1 MRIEKKKKHG
11 EGSLLTE
18 QNRRDRTRN
27 KNRRFVR
34 VCMYVASFS
43 SFSLLFGGPLN
54 TDCRTSDTFARSRV
68 ERVLY
73 IDFFFFFARLISH
86 SLIRESISWKTI
98 KHTRRHFLHLISFF
112 TITFLHLHRLI
123 LNFVCF

>member
-34 VCMYVASFS
+34 VCVCMYVASFS
-43 SFSLLFGGPLN
+43 SFSLIFGGPLN

-68 ERVLY
+68 ERVLD
-73 IDFFFFFARLISH
+73 IDFFFFSLVLFLIH
-86 SLIRESISWKTI
+86 
-98 KHTRRHFLHLISFF
+98 
-112 TITFLHLHRLI
+112 
-123 LNFVCF
+123 